1 MRFLLLPLLLAVS
14 AVSTA
19 APRHDKDTLVNTRYQ
34 ESEAEK
40 AAREFKE
47 ADIGLPPF
55 PDLQSGHWFDIYVGN
70 TYDKKPKILLYS
82 ISIAP
87 DTSVRYVLNIQSKQ
101 GYDNLSAEGLFCA
114 DTTFSTKESKRSS
127 FKIFGYGDTVNK
139 RWITPRNA
147 DWKPIGAILN
157 SADPVRGV
165 LYRAFC
171 EDGKPGSAEVL
182 RQRVMERSGKHSR
195 SMTNLNKK

>member
-55 PDLQSGHWFDIYVGN
+55 PDLQNGHWFDIYVGN
-70 TYDKKPKILLYS
+70 TYDKKPKILLNS

-101 GYDNLSAEGLFCA
+101 GYDNLSAEGLFCT

-182 RQRVMERSGKHSR
+182 RQRVTERSGKHSR

>member
-34 ESEAEK
+34 ESETEK

-70 TYDKKPKILLYS
+70 TYDKKPKILLDS

-87 DTSVRYVLNIQSKQ
+87 DTSVRYVLNIESKQ

>member
-70 TYDKKPKILLYS
+70 TYDKKPKILLDS